1 MKDLHDAWREMDQN
15 LRNWR
20 TKQIDLVE
28 YSRRNKEI
36 EEFIIEYD
44 RKKQKNKPQK
54 DARYVDQMTRGE
66 GLVRR
71 WIPFW
76 EQPSWL
82 LKSSKEDMKRLLS
95 KVFKKKKR
103 VAGLHKNQIFISD
116 DFDEPLYLAKEEEL
130 TKEALILRKNLFKDL
145 EAEIKDMKNWK
156 EDKK

>member
-1 MKDLHDAWREMDQN
+1 MKDLHDAWREMNQN

-44 RKKQKNKPQK
+44 RKNQK
-54 DARYVDQMTRGE
+54 DPRYVDNMTRGE

-76 EQPSWL
+76 EQPKWL
-82 LKSSKEDMKRLLS
+82 MKSSKEDMKRLLS

-103 VAGLHKNQIFISD
+103 VAGLWKNQISTSH

-130 TKEALILRKNLFKDL
+130 TKEALVLRKNLFKDL
-145 EAEIKDMKNWK
+145 AAEIKDMKNWK
-156 EDKK
+156 ENKK